1 MLIDSHCHLD
11 FPELAGDEAGV
22 LARARTAGVAGM
34 LTIGTGSTSSSVC
47 GPSPSAT
54 TMSGA
59 RSAFIRTRR
68 RRRGSARPTG

>member
-34 LTIGTGSTSSSVC
+34 LTIGTRLDPHSCWMLS
-47 GPSPSAT
+47 
-54 TMSGA
+54 
-59 RSAFIRTRR
+59 RSLETR
-68 RRRGSARPTG
+68 S